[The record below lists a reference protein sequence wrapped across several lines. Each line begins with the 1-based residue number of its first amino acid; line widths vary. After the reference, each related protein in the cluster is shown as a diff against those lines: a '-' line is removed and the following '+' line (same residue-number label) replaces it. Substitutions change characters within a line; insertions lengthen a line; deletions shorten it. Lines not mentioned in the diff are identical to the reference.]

1 MSKQLPL
8 CLVFLCLS
16 LSLPL
21 GGQANTEESER
32 EAILALMERAFDAVG
47 SRNPDD
53 MRAIQ
58 LAEGTSLSFRPHP
71 NGEAGQLEM
80 RMATNEALVASDMDD
95 GRELLERWIG
105 EPTVMVRG
113 PIAAVWGEYEFWID
127 GAFAHCGVDSVAV
140 AKVDG
145 EWKIVNWL
153 WTVETEHCPTA
164 PQQQ

>member
-1 MSKQLPL
+1 MSKRLLL
-8 CLVFLCLS
+8 CQAFLCLF
-16 LSLPL
+16 LPI
-21 GGQANTEESER
+21 GGQAHTEGSER

-71 NGEAGQLEM
+71 NGAAGQLEM
-80 RMATNEALVASDMDD
+80 RLSTNEWLVANDVDD
-95 GRELLERWIG
+95 GRELLERWTS
-105 EPTVMVRG
+105 EPTVMIRG
-113 PIAAVWGEYEFWID
+113 PIASVWGEYEFLID
-127 GAFAHCGVDSVAV
+127 GAFSHCGIDSVAV

-153 WTVETEHCPTA
+153 WTVEREHCPTA
-164 PQQQ
+164 PQQE